1 MIAMMH
7 GNLGLPER
15 TESPLLLLFTDQK
28 RSEKVDRKATET
40 DLEPHRHRRRGRHA
54 QESWRPTGTA

>member
-1 MIAMMH
+1 
-7 GNLGLPER
+7 
-15 TESPLLLLFTDQK
+15 LLLFTDQK